1 MHCMMT
7 PLLLLF
13 PFYSHDIL
21 PLLDQQW
28 VTGGEETRRQKHAL
42 SLYSSFPWYD
52 YRSTCNLLGS
62 RWRSD
67 GSLLSC
73 SDTRD
78 NKEETTL
85 LSAFPTLKI
94 SSGPEHDSR
103 QQQIDTQNTGILA
116 RRMDCGQE
124 PEVGNKYLSH
134 PVKHLQVAFK
144 RGGQRGYSV
153 SAGKVLDVDWLDLK
167 KHRELMD
174 EYYLCSTNISKP
186 ALFRE
191 ERFYESVACTKIS
204 FLKISRTVQ
213 SDGRHF
219 FLTLYC
225 IQNQQ

>member
-1 MHCMMT
+1 MHCMT
-7 PLLLLF
+7 TLLLLLF

-21 PLLDQQW
+21 PLLDQWW
-28 VTGGEETRRQKHAL
+28 VTGGEETRRRKHTL

-67 GSLLSC
+67 GSLPSC

-85 LSAFPTLKI
+85 LAAFPTLKS

-116 RRMDCGQE
+116 RQMDCGQE

-153 SAGKVLDVDWLDLK
+153 SAGKVLDVDRKALTALTW
-167 KHRELMD
+167 R
-174 EYYLCSTNISKP
+174 STENWWMNI
-186 ALFRE
+186 
-191 ERFYESVACTKIS
+191 IS
-204 FLKISRTVQ
+204 AA
-213 SDGRHF
+213 
-219 FLTLYC
+219 LTLASLLC
-225 IQNQQ
+225 FERRGFMKAWHVRRFLSWW